1 MSELWIPI
9 TGIICVAL
17 VVVTTLLLSA
27 QEKKK
32 LHKTLQKHLDNG
44 GKLTQGLL
52 QQLGVNIDQRK
63 RDIRKGLMLTSI
75 GLACFASGLIGGNLI
90 LGSIVGV
97 FPLFVGLAFC
107 ILVLLCKDE

>member
-9 TGIICVAL
+9 IGIICIAL
-17 VVVTTLLLSA
+17 VIITTSLLGA

-32 LHKTLQKHLDNG
+32 LHLTLQRHLENG
-44 GKLTQGLL
+44 GKLTPDLL

-63 RDIRKGLMLTSI
+63 RDIRKGLILTSL
-75 GLACFASGLIGGNLI
+75 GLACFASGLIGGNFI
-90 LGSIVGV
+90 LGAIFGV

-107 ILVLLCKDE
+107 TLVLLNKDE